1 MDGRRDTWEESADY
15 FRGYDDGRFDALKE
29 NEYKCADSWRLG
41 YADGK
46 RDAAERIDD
55 PVLKD
60 IISGKGL
67 LPIYAT
73 DETPTADVVKVTR
86 CKDCWAYETAEYYDG
101 YKKRFCHLFK
111 RQMQEDDFCSLGE
124 PPNQFE
130 KHSAAH
136 MEGGETDDVVVH

>member
-1 MDGRRDTWEESADY
+1 MAEYIDLQ
-15 FRGYDDGRFDALKE
+15 DAKKAWYRE
-29 NEYKCADSWRLG
+29 LG
-41 YADGK
+41 ITSK
-46 RDAAERIDD
+46 RAAIAVDLVFER
-55 PVLKD
+55 V
-60 IISGKGL
+60 
-67 LPIYAT
+67 
-73 DETPTADVVKVTR
+73 PTADVVKVTR

-136 MEGGETDDVVVH
+136 MDGKEIEDAEIH